1 MNEGEAERVIRVVVV
16 DDEALV
22 RSGFELIL
30 GASEDIEVVATAS
43 GGDVVE
49 TVRRERPDV
58 VLLDIRMPDVDGL
71 TVLRELRTGPDV
83 PVVAMLTTFDAD
95 EYILTALH
103 CGAAGFLLKDTE
115 PEQLAHLVR
124 TLAAGGVV
132 LSPKASRTLLQSHP
146 GTEAAVDEEAARVR
160 LLTARER
167 DVLVLVAEGLSDADI
182 GARIH
187 LGAGTVKDHVSAI
200 LTKLRVT
207 SRVQA
212 ALLAR
217 RTCFDVP
224 HARAP
229 FSTAGFVPP
238 WHRGSRRGRTC
249 ASGAGIRSTGRPG
262 RRSRSARKD
271 RVP

>member
-1 MNEGEAERVIRVVVV
+1 MPLPSGGCRPAVWLELPLAGPQGLYVGFRVESAWPDGMNEGEAELVIRVVVV

-30 GASEDIEVVATAS
+30 GASEDIEVVATAR
-43 GGDVVE
+43 GGHAVE
-49 TVRRERPDV
+49 TVRRQRPDV

-71 TVLRELRTGPDV
+71 TVLRELRTMPDP

-103 CGAAGFLLKDTE
+103 SGAAGFLLKDTE

-132 LSPKASRTLLQSHP
+132 LSPKASRALLHSHP
-146 GTEAAVDEEAARVR
+146 GTAAAVDAEAARVR

-167 DVLVLVAEGLSDADI
+167 DVLVLVAEGLSNADI
-182 GARIH
+182 GARVH

-200 LTKLRVT
+200 LTKLRVA

-212 ALLAR
+212 ALLAQ
-217 RTCFDVP
+217 
-224 HARAP
+224 RAGLLDEHP
-229 FSTAGFVPP
+229 RP
-238 WHRGSRRGRTC
+238 
-249 ASGAGIRSTGRPG
+249 GAGR
-262 RRSRSARKD
+262 
-271 RVP
+271 